1 MKAMKPA
8 TVEVNTENI
17 KLNDIV
23 GYYNEENKGV
33 CLGNVTDI
41 NTDTFKI
48 LCGNTEYIINKDRI
62 IIHYPR

>member
-1 MKAMKPA
+1 MRAIKP
-8 TVEVNTENI
+8 TIVEVNVENI

-33 CLGNVTDI
+33 CLGNITNI

-48 LCGNTEYIINKDRI
+48 LCGNTKYIINKDRI

>member
-1 MKAMKPA
+1 MRAIKP
-8 TVEVNTENI
+8 TIVKVNVENI

-33 CLGNVTDI
+33 CLGSITNI

-48 LCGNTEYIINKDRI
+48 LCGNTKYIINKDRI

>member
-1 MKAMKPA
+1 METTKP
-8 TVEVNTENI
+8 TIVEVNIENI

-33 CLGNVTDI
+33 CLGNITDI

-48 LCGNTEYIINKDRI
+48 LCGNTKYIINKDRI